1 MKKREQ
7 LSKWA
12 AGFLGVVCLILLF
25 NLVRRFSQIK
35 AGTTRPAGTA
45 AVAAKAEAR
54 SAAASA
60 GERLSRYDPEL
71 KLDLLKKL
79 QSRPLPQMGRD
90 PFASTAA
97 RPAPAAAPQE
107 VAAAPPPPPPP
118 PPLKAVGYMDL
129 AGGVREAYVSF
140 EEQVYSVH
148 EGDTIAGKFKVV
160 KVTPTEVE
168 VQDGSSNETIK
179 LPITQ

>member
-12 AGFLGVVCLILLF
+12 AGFLGVVCLFLLF
-25 NLVRRFSQIK
+25 NLVRSFSQIK
-35 AGTTRPAGTA
+35 AGTARTAGTA

-54 SAAASA
+54 SAAASG

-71 KLDLLKKL
+71 KLNLLKKL
-79 QSRPLPQMGRD
+79 QNRPLPQMGRD
-90 PFASTAA
+90 PFAYTAAA

-107 VAAAPPPPPPP
+107 AAAAPAPPPP
-118 PPLKAVGYMDL
+118 PPLKAMGYMDM

-148 EGDTIAGKFKVV
+148 EGDTIASKFKVL
-160 KVTPTEVE
+160 KVTPTQVE
-168 VQDGSSNETIK
+168 VQDVSSSETIK
-179 LPITQ
+179 LPIAQ